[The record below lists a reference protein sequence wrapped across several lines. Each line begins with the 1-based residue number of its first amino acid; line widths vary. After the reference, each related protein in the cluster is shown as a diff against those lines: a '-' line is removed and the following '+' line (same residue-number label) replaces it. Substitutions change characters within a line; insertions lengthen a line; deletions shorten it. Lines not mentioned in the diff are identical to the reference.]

1 MPKIPTF
8 TSQARPIAEVGSV
21 KSDLRIPL
29 SNNLVDAV
37 SPLTD
42 YVVNKAVQETNTQNR
57 SEALRLENDYIRDM
71 QEVND

>member
-29 SNNLVDAV
+29 SNNLVDVACI
-37 SPLTD
+37 SHTF
-42 YVVNKAVQETNTQNR
+42 K
-57 SEALRLENDYIRDM
+57 
-71 QEVND
+71 